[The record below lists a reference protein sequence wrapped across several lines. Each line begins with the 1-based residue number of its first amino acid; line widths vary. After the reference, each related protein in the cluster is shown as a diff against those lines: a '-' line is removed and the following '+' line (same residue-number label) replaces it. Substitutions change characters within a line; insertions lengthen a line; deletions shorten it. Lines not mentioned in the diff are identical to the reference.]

1 LCANAMFLSYQMLT
15 SLACRPIWAGILLVG
30 VILPLQ
36 TGCVSRRMTIRS
48 NPPGALVYVDD
59 YPIGL
64 TPVSTNFTYYGTRK
78 IRLVKDG
85 FETLT
90 IMQPIPAPWY
100 QYPPMDFIAENFVPG
115 EIRDSKVLDYQMQP
129 QMVIPTDQIIARAE
143 TLRGQ
148 NYAAPAGAVMSQPG
162 GIGPYPQQG
171 VMPQQGYAPQQNI
184 VPSPGTY
191 QQPGFYQPPNMTVP
205 PGTLMQPNAA
215 PPPNTLIP
223 PGASMQPNTN
233 QPPNLLTPPSLSS
246 PQDVGGQPV
255 YELPPR

>member
-1 LCANAMFLSYQMLT
+1 MFLSSRTLT
-15 SLACRPIWAGILLVG
+15 SLARRPIWAGILLVG
-30 VILPLQ
+30 IILPLQ

-115 EIRDSKVLDYQMQP
+115 EIRDSKVLDYQMKP
-129 QMVIPTDQIIARAE
+129 QMIIPTDQIIARAE

-148 NYAAPAGAVMSQPG
+148 NLVAPAGTIIPQPG

-171 VMPQQGYAPQQNI
+171 YVPQQNL
-184 VPSPGTY
+184 VPPPGNY
-191 QQPGFYQPPNMTVP
+191 QPGFYQPPNTTIP
-205 PGTLMQPNAA
+205 PGTLMQPNVA
-215 PPPNTLIP
+215 PQPNTLIP

-233 QPPNLLTPPSLSS
+233 QPPNLLTPPSLGS